1 MKRRCF
7 ERDLHSPVTCRGK
20 KHTSGQMRDDGTSDD
35 DTSSETHHNWNNTR
49 KRQQEQAERHIR
61 SGNHETSY
69 ATDACRDLLHVGYYS
84 KTTRQFETAEQQK
97 PLQEAAAA
105 TYCNMSPENAIA
117 HRVCKYGAQS
127 SHRGKGS
134 ASAKAP
140 RGKTCDP
147 PAPRGVALTKPCG
160 TRTGA
165 QNQFISNHQPYHPDR
180 ITSPSKHRS
189 GMHYYI
195 SGTLSLVPGTLY
207 LCCREPLNLEAP
219 F

>member
-1 MKRRCF
+1 MKYPTN
-7 ERDLHSPVTCRGK
+7 HAKP
-20 KHTSGQMRDDGTSDD
+20 
-35 DTSSETHHNWNNTR
+35 
-49 KRQQEQAERHIR
+49 RQQSEF
-61 SGNHETSY
+61 
-69 ATDACRDLLHVGYYS
+69 LMYYN
-84 KTTRQFETAEQQK
+84 TLEIVR
-97 PLQEAAAA
+97 PIIA

-127 SHRGKGS
+127 SHRGKGT

-147 PAPRGVALTKPCG
+147 PAPRGVALTKPNG

-165 QNQFISNHQPYHPDR
+165 QNQFISNYRPYHPDR

-189 GMHYYI
+189 GIHYYI

-207 LCCREPLNLEAP
+207 LNRNQPACTSHLHRRNPHDFKASAKRSMP
-219 F
+219 FMFAS